1 MKTCLVANLG
11 LVEYG
16 AAREIER
23 RLVAARK
30 AGAVPD
36 VLLLCEHPHVI
47 TQGRAGQKQNLLA
60 SDRVLAQM
68 GVNYFDTD
76 RGGDVTYHGQM
87 CIRDRSSTAKCSACT
102 RLGRKRRKFWPSR
115 RPRCSLRPLS
125 TT

>member
-11 LVEYG
+11 LVAYG

-47 TQGRAGQKQNLLA
+47 TQGRAGKQQNLLA
-60 SDRVLAQM
+60 SERVLAQM

-76 RGGDVTYHGQM
+76 RGGDVTYHGPGQLVAYPILQLGEIQRDVGWYVRQLEEAM
-87 CIRDRSSTAKCSACT
+87 IRASADF
-102 RLGRKRRKFWPSR
+102 GV
-115 RPRCSLRPLS
+115 
-125 TT
+125 